1 MDKRCFGKHGLCSR
15 NKGGNHVECL
25 GNKAQRAAIFQDELC
40 LPILRGL
47 KRQLIAD
54 RRMRPGEA
62 HIVQESDAIMLDGG
76 DEVLLV
82 EDRREERE
90 LPSHAVKQCAAEEG
104 GYGLGRGHGRSSGGR
119 TMDEVHFT
127 PNADRYV
134 DDLTGLPLPPDLC
147 RAARQKELEYFKS
160 KGVW

>member
-1 MDKRCFGKHGLCSR
+1 MTNAPELLRILDKRCFGKHGLCSR
-15 NKGGNHVECL
+15 DKGGSHVECL
-25 GNKAQRAAIFQDELC
+25 GKKAQRAAIFQDELC
-40 LPILRGL
+40 LAILKGR

-82 EDRREERE
+82 EDRREERK

-104 GYGLGRGHGRSSGGR
+104 GYGR
-119 TMDEVHFT
+119 
-127 PNADRYV
+127 
-134 DDLTGLPLPPDLC
+134 
-147 RAARQKELEYFKS
+147 
-160 KGVW
+160 